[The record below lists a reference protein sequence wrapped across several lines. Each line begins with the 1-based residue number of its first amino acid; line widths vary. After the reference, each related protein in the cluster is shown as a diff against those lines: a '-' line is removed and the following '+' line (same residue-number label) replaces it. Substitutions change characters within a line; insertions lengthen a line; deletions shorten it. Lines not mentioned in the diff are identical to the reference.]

1 MQGFLGYQKEEIQN
15 IFNEI
20 MHKRLHHS
28 MGIRSSF
35 EGMKSGHDN
44 IVL

>member
-20 MHKRLHHS
+20 MDKRLHHS